1 MTVARGN
8 GNSTTFN
15 ITANDTDE
23 DGTIN
28 HESIVIVTPPSGADV
43 TVDGGGFVTLTLTN
57 GSGANRTFTYTVE
70 DNLGATSNVAGV
82 EVQVE

>member
-1 MTVARGN
+1 MTVARGR

-15 ITANDTDE
+15 ITNNDTDE

-28 HESIVIVTPPSGADV
+28 PDSIVIVNGPSGANV

-57 GSGANRTFTYTVE
+57 GNGANRTFTYTVQ
-70 DNLGATSNVAGV
+70 DNEGATSNVASV